1 MPSVAYHW
9 IHHWPMKTFKV
20 WISFYLKD
28 NLKKPRSGS
37 LGNHS
42 QRSVDWSWLF
52 SSSPEKPNYST
63 NMTFTTLQ
71 IAMDAVFETSTN
83 QVNSLYT
90 ITHWNKWVHWLDWI
104 SDQGV
109 VLFFSHCQN
118 LCLCTQFVDLSCQA
132 CLLLPPSWLKMLYS
146 NCCPPNVYAFSPSSK
161 GSLVCFCL

>member
-20 WISFYLKD
+20 WRNFYLKD
-28 NLKKPRSGS
+28 KLKKPRSGS
-37 LGNHS
+37 LRNHS
-42 QRSVDWSWLF
+42 QKSVDWSWLF
-52 SSSPEKPNYST
+52 SSSSEKPHYST

-71 IAMDAVFETSTN
+71 IAVPAVLETANN

-90 ITHWNKWVHWLDWI
+90 ITHWNKWVHWLDQIMW
-104 SDQGV
+104 SGAGSFLLSLSKLV
-109 VLFFSHCQN
+109 PLYS
-118 LCLCTQFVDLSCQA
+118 VDLSCQPW
-132 CLLLPPSWLKMLYS
+132 LLLPPSWLKMLYG